1 MAFKNQFIYTSINQT
16 GSNVEIQLAEPLKLF
31 NITSLDNLYYNYD
44 FNGTSVLNSCIFNS
58 TYYSFDLSKFKNI
71 DYSFPDYYN
80 PDYKHFFSIC
90 SNLSFT
96 NSQSG
101 AEEYGKFSFP
111 TGYLNTE
118 SFKLGINNDNY
129 KLKLTYTNPHISCPN
144 IFGGTDLMSRDYY
157 FICDERQEFN
167 FTSSKYASIN
177 DCNVD
182 VYIKTKY
189 VCPYKNNKRTPIEY
203 SLIEPN
209 ILRYTLDENSSNL
222 ISVNGNKTI
231 DLSIIQFKKLL
242 LEPVINNCENNGDV
256 ITVKGIFFKNVLS
269 NYTFYYGGYQI
280 KPPMITSFNSTTL
293 VVNSTGYVDNNFF
306 ISLFGIKSESYPILK
321 PQQQMVLSSRY
332 DHESGFFNSIFIY
345 CKNCIGANTKGLL
358 YNYTVVDSS
367 PIEVSD
373 IYITLN
379 DDSEIYIEAPI
390 YPYKRSSALQ
400 LPTDFNHVSF
410 SGNEIFEFN
419 VISTVSISGS
429 FIPKMYNNQAY
440 IIGKLEFSNGTICI
454 LDYKTLSNRVFTE
467 GNFSIPSGYGNG
479 NFSIYIKD
487 KLVHLNPF
495 SYTTSKWISSVTQNL
510 EKVQLHLSF
519 PVYFFQ
525 ITSIK
530 YNNKN
535 GIDLDYTLIEPNIIS
550 FTLNANS
557 TNVLS
562 FNNDYHIET
571 LTNELNFR
579 PIIYNYSIQN
589 DVITMEGVFMS
600 NLSNYKFY
608 LDDSKNSISSDQITY
623 FDSSRLSLIMNK
635 ASHVYVYI
643 DDYSFTKV
651 PDLTITS
658 NQDQLLFTCSNCLGG
673 SININEPQT
682 DQDSQFSQIGT
693 IVKQFNTK
701 TIFNKYNI
709 FTFTKDSKTIV
720 IQPPLP
726 SNVIVDG
733 SLAQFSTFS
742 NNTILVSADFLM
754 DKYNGFDNIDFQ
766 FQFDNGTIH
775 SAKKQFLSKSDQNYR
790 YQINA
795 PFAYGSGN
803 FSVFVT
809 FENRRKFIINP
820 IPFYYPKKPI
830 INSISKIKDGNI
842 KMNGDG
848 FFNVIVRGTFKANS
862 LYKENR
868 TLSET
873 IDCYPEIIN
882 QNINCQFS
890 IHEKLEIYFD
900 NDPIEIQLR
909 SHQNSNFQFEPV
921 YTQTYSDDEMLSSD
935 ISLHSVFSKL
945 VATIFILISI
955 LLQ

>member
-1 MAFKNQFIYTSINQT
+1 MI
-16 GSNVEIQLAEPLKLF
+16 
-31 NITSLDNLYYNYD
+31 
-44 FNGTSVLNSCIFNS
+44 LN
-58 TYYSFDLSKFKNI
+58 
-71 DYSFPDYYN
+71 
-80 PDYKHFFSIC
+80 
-90 SNLSFT
+90 
-96 NSQSG
+96 
-101 AEEYGKFSFP
+101 
-111 TGYLNTE
+111 
-118 SFKLGINNDNY
+118 
-129 KLKLTYTNPHISCPN
+129 
-144 IFGGTDLMSRDYY
+144 
-157 FICDERQEFN
+157 
-167 FTSSKYASIN
+167 
-177 DCNVD
+177 
-182 VYIKTKY
+182 
-189 VCPYKNNKRTPIEY
+189 
-203 SLIEPN
+203 
-209 ILRYTLDENSSNL
+209 
-222 ISVNGNKTI
+222 
-231 DLSIIQFKKLL
+231 
-242 LEPVINNCENNGDV
+242 
-256 ITVKGIFFKNVLS
+256 
-269 NYTFYYGGYQI
+269 
-280 KPPMITSFNSTTL
+280 
-293 VVNSTGYVDNNFF
+293 
-306 ISLFGIKSESYPILK
+306 
-321 PQQQMVLSSRY
+321 SRY
-332 DHESGFFNSIFIY
+332 DLEYDWINGFYYLMFIY
-345 CKNCIGANTKGLL
+345 CTNCIGANTKGLL

-367 PIEVSD
+367 SPIEVRD
-373 IYITLN
+373 YYITLD
-379 DDSEIYIEAPI
+379 DDSEIYLEAPI

-400 LPTDFNHVSF
+400 LPTDFNRVNI

-419 VISTVSISGS
+419 VISTVSICGF
-429 FIPKMYNNQAY
+429 FIPKMYNKQPY

-454 LDYKTLSNRVFTE
+454 LDYKTLNNKAFTK

-487 KLVHLNPF
+487 KLVHSNAFTHQPPL
-495 SYTTSKWISSVTQNL
+495 KWISSVTQNL

-530 YNNKN
+530 YNDKN
-535 GIDLDYTLIEPNIIS
+535 GKDLDYTIIEPNIIS

-562 FNNDYHIET
+562 FNDDSHIET
-571 LTNELNFR
+571 LTNGLSFR

-600 NLSNYKFY
+600 SLSNYKFY
-608 LDDSKNSISSDQITY
+608 LDDSKNAVSGDQITH
-623 FDSSRLSLIMNK
+623 FDSSRISLIMNQ

-658 NQDQLLFTCSNCLGG
+658 EQDQLLFTCSNCLGG
-673 SININEPQT
+673 YININEPQSN
-682 DQDSQFSQIGT
+682 QDSQFSQIGT

-701 TIFNKYNI
+701 TMFNKYNI
-709 FTFTKDSKTIV
+709 FTFTKDSKTII

-733 SLAQFSTFS
+733 RLAQFSTFS
-742 NNTILVSADFLM
+742 NNTILVSGDFLM
-754 DKYNGFDNIDFQ
+754 DKYNSFDYIDFQ
-766 FQFDNGTIH
+766 FQFDNGTIY
-775 SAKKQFLSKSDQNYR
+775 SAKKQLLSKSDQNYK

-809 FENRRKFIINP
+809 FENGRKLIINP

-848 FFNVIVRGTFKANS
+848 FFNVIVRGTFKADS

-890 IHEKLEIYFD
+890 IHKKLEIYFD

-921 YTQTYSDDEMLSSD
+921 YTQTYSDSEMLNSD

-945 VATIFILISI
+945 FASIFILISI
-955 LLQ
+955 LFQ